1 MAGTLVECA
10 LNFYRDFV
18 EPTKQRH
25 APDVAQRTQIEEI
38 IDFLSHHPDASAEEI
53 EKEIYEAGRR
63 HYDKPGKIFPLLYKV
78 LLGQK
83 QGPRLGV
90 FIKLATPSR
99 IVNLLQEALA
109 TT

>member
-1 MAGTLVECA
+1 MDCA

-18 EPTKQRH
+18 EPGKHRH
-25 APDVAQRTQIEEI
+25 APTAEERTQVDEI
-38 IDFLSHHPDASAEEI
+38 VQFLSDHSDASAEEI
-53 EKEIYEAGRR
+53 EKQIYEVGRR

-90 FIKLATPSR
+90 FIRLATPQR
-99 IVNLLQEALA
+99 IVKLLQEAPA
-109 TT
+109 AE